1 MDSVEGCA
9 LIMNPAINKRVIDQK
24 WNGFRVR
31 DRIFNISFLR
41 PISFEIATL
50 LAAKIE
56 LWNTPP
62 PRLSQLLFLRS

>member
-9 LIMNPAINKRVIDQK
+9 LIMSPAINKRVIDQK

-31 DRIFNISFLR
+31 DRVFNISFFAA
-41 PISFEIATL
+41 IFFEIATF
-50 LAAKIE
+50 LAVKIE

-62 PRLSQLLFLRS
+62 PRLS